1 MVGCMCVCRSTRT
14 VWWIY
19 RDGGVYVCV
28 GVQGLWS
35 LCGVDVKGWWGVC
48 VCVGV
53 QGLCGGYIG
62 MVGCMCVSEYKD
74 CGVCVVWM

>member
-1 MVGCMCVCRSTRT
+1 MLNFNVIIQEIGGLCGVHRRCLSTRNMGS
-14 VWWIY
+14 VWWMY
-19 RDGGVYVCV
+19 RDGG
-28 GVQGLWS
+28 
-35 LCGVDVKGWWGVC
+35 GVC

-62 MVGCMCVSEYKD
+62 MVGCMYVSEYKD